1 MAVVAGGGTG
11 GQAPGRAARLAS
23 VLASVPASMLAGNG
37 LARYATR
44 RTLTALGT
52 TVFVVV
58 ANFFL
63 FRLLPGD
70 PVGLYTRGRNVP
82 PEQIARLRERYQ
94 EPLSTQFWSYVRNP
108 FSAEI
113 PSARFSRPVW
123 DIVGERVWATLLLVG
138 VSTVLATAI
147 GIWVGVRAGW
157 SRGSRFDRLATG
169 STLTLYAM
177 PEFWLGMLLLVAFG
191 VGVGPLP
198 GFLPTGGMNTAGVD
212 PSSVAGW
219 WDVAKHL
226 ALPGLTLTLA
236 YLAEYALVMRASVL
250 EEVGQDYL
258 TTARAKG
265 LMDRL
270 VRRRHAVP
278 NALLPTV
285 TLVFMNFGFVLSGAI
300 TVETVFSWPG
310 LGLLTY
316 EAIRGPDVA
325 LLQALFLL
333 FGVSI
338 IAFNLMAD
346 LLYAVLDPRV
356 QS

>member
-1 MAVVAGGGTG
+1 M
-11 GQAPGRAARLAS
+11 
-23 VLASVPASMLAGNG
+23 
-37 LARYATR
+37 
-44 RTLTALGT
+44 
-52 TVFVVV
+52 
-58 ANFFL
+58 
-63 FRLLPGD
+63 LPGD

-82 PEQIARLRERYQ
+82 PEQIARLREQYDR
-94 EPLSTQFWSYVRNP
+94 PLGEQFWTYIRNP
-108 FSAEI
+108 FSSEI

-123 DIVGERVWATLLLVG
+123 DIVGERIWATVLLVG
-138 VSTVLATAI
+138 LATVLASVIGVWI
-147 GIWVGVRAGW
+147 GIRAGW
-157 SRGSRFDRLATG
+157 RRGGRFDRVSTG
-169 STLTLYAM
+169 TTLTLYAM
-177 PEFWLGMLLLVAFG
+177 PEFWLGMLLLVVFG

-198 GFLPTGGMNTAGVD
+198 GVLPTGGMNTAGVD
-212 PSSVAGW
+212 ASSLAGV
-219 WDVAKHL
+219 WDVGKHL
-226 ALPGLTLTLA
+226 FLPCLTLTLA
-236 YLAEYALVMRASVL
+236 YLAEYALVMRASVI

-265 LMDRL
+265 LMDRV

-285 TLVFMNFGFVLSGAI
+285 SLVFMNIGFVISGAI

-333 FGVSI
+333 FGVAV
-338 IAFNLMAD
+338 IAFNLLAD
-346 LLYAVLDPRV
+346 LLYALLDPRV

>member
-1 MAVVAGGGTG
+1 VAAVAVGGLARRLTG
-11 GQAPGRAARLAS
+11 NS
-23 VLASVPASMLAGNG
+23 
-37 LARYATR
+37 LARYAAR
-44 RTLTALGT
+44 RTVTALGT

-63 FRLLPGD
+63 FRMLPGD

-82 PEQIARLRERYQ
+82 PEQIARLREQYDRPIG
-94 EPLSTQFWSYVRNP
+94 EQFWTYIRNP
-108 FSAEI
+108 FSADI

-138 VSTVLATAI
+138 VSTILATI
-147 GIWVGVRAGW
+147 VGVWIGVRAGW
-157 SRGSRFDRLATG
+157 SRSSRFDRVSTG
-169 STLTLYAM
+169 ATLTLYAM
-177 PEFWLGMLLLVAFG
+177 PEFWLGMLLLVVFG
-191 VGVGPLP
+191 VGVGPIP

-212 PSSVAGW
+212 PSSLAGW
-219 WDVAKHL
+219 FDVLKHL
-226 ALPGLTLTLA
+226 LLPGLTLTLA
-236 YLAEYALVMRASVL
+236 YLAEYSLVMRASVL

-265 LMDRL
+265 LMDRM

-285 TLVFMNFGFVLSGAI
+285 TLVFLNFGFVISGAI

-338 IAFNLMAD
+338 IAFNFAAD

-356 QS
+356 QT